1 MILNSL
7 FGRGTKVPPV
17 TPSFIADFISEKFGD
32 LSVQP
37 NNQLLFFGDLSV
49 QPNNQLLF
57 FGDLSVQLNK
67 IKTGVHINSLCE
79 FI

>member
-49 QPNNQLLF
+49 Q
-57 FGDLSVQLNK
+57 LNK